1 MSAGGDNEETARIA
15 DRVYGEHAEQLGSL
29 FGQWP
34 AWASPHITAA
44 HDRALALSAVRR
56 EEAERAS
63 RIARME
69 EVQAWLAKY
78 AKSQPAATDAIATDP
93 PPTPATSAPTTPAT
107 SAPTTPGNTNTTR
120 SKHKRAGT
128 DATSNASPKDK
139 TTRRRSKKNKGGND
153 KEDEA
158 ARALMV
164 SLHCRAM
171 LSSDVFAVRSLR
183 RYGPQTGALRRATG
197 AEAVHPVRR
206 PEEGLLQKG
215 GALRRLAPP
224 SARGGR

>member
-1 MSAGGDNEETARIA
+1 MSAGGDDEETVRIT
-15 DRVYGEHAEQLGSL
+15 DRVYSEHAEQLGSL

-56 EEAERAS
+56 EEAEQAS

-93 PPTPATSAPTTPAT
+93 PPTPATSAPTTP
-107 SAPTTPGNTNTTR
+107 GNTNKTR
-120 SKHKRAGT
+120 SKRKRAGT
-128 DATSNASPKDK
+128 DATSNALPKDK